1 MDIAHTPNINDFV
14 AWSDYL
20 GTFAFAISG
29 IRLAAAKGF
38 DWFGA
43 YVVGMVTAVGGG
55 TLRDIL
61 INVPPFWLTQPSYL
75 IITGLALF
83 FTISLRKQVVRA
95 NHSLFFFDSVGLGL
109 FVVVGIAK
117 TLEQGFPW
125 WAGIAMGTITG
136 SFGGLT
142 RDILINEVPLIFR
155 KDVYALACFMG
166 GAVYIGLQELT
177 SLSLP
182 IIQFIS
188 ALSVFSLR
196 IISVLFHLSIPAF
209 DVQEDRD
216 SA

>member
-1 MDIAHTPNINDFV
+1 MNDFV
-14 AWSDYL
+14 AWCDYL

-29 IRLAAAKGF
+29 IRLAASKGF

-61 INVPPFWLTQPSYL
+61 IDEKVFWLVQPSYL

-83 FTISLRKQVVRA
+83 FTIALRQQVVRA

-117 TLEQGFPW
+117 TFAAGYAW
-125 WAGIAMGTITG
+125 WVALVMGTITG
-136 SFGGLT
+136 SFGGLI

-155 KDVYALACFMG
+155 KDFYALACFFG
-166 GAVYIGLQELT
+166 GAIYVLLMRFT
-177 SLSLP
+177 SLSIP
-182 IIQFIS
+182 VIQFI
-188 ALSVFSLR
+188 AAVGVVGLRFLAVIFRFRIPVFDPM
-196 IISVLFHLSIPAF
+196 IEG
-209 DVQEDRD
+209 EDPNSNKKRPQ
-216 SA
+216 